1 MAYGLTWTGLS
12 ETLVAGRGAA
22 GSPLSRKGLLRLT
35 GTHNPRGDSS
45 NLLASSQ
52 LGARTLVVDRSSG
65 VPPRATDLLWG
76 YDAMRRR
83 RGFREMK
90 IDPTILPAE
99 LTVSWLTTFL
109 IGTELFVFSPLLP
122 KLAINYN
129 VSPSTAR

>member
-1 MAYGLTWTGLS
+1 
-12 ETLVAGRGAA
+12 
-22 GSPLSRKGLLRLT
+22 LLPSL
-35 GTHNPRGDSS
+35 
-45 NLLASSQ
+45 Q

-65 VPPRATDLLWG
+65 VPWRTTDLLWG

-122 KLAINYN
+122 YLQSIMMFHQ
-129 VSPSTAR
+129 VR